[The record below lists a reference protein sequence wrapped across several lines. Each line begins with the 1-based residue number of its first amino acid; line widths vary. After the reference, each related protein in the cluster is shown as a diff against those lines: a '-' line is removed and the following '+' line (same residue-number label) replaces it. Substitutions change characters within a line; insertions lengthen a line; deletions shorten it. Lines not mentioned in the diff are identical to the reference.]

1 MQNTS
6 DTMESLSGMEVKVI
20 SFLEFEKKY
29 FFTRNE
35 VKQFFRNNS
44 QLTNF
49 IHRLSKKKRII
60 KLNKTKY
67 YLIPIRAKTGK
78 WSENPFV
85 LADEIMNKEN
95 YYIGGWAAANYWNV
109 TEQIPA
115 NIEVYTNKRN
125 GSLDVLDT
133 KFIFRKTTQKR
144 INSSVIKKTNEHEFR
159 ILNKKDA
166 IKWMKSRI

>member
-1 MQNTS
+1 MK
-6 DTMESLSGMEVKVI
+6 SLSGMEVKVI

-35 VKQFFRNNS
+35 IKHFFINKP

-49 IHRLSKKKRII
+49 IYRLSTKKRII

-67 YLIPIRAKTGK
+67 YLIPIRAKTGR

-85 LADEIMNKEN
+85 LADEIMNKED
-95 YYIGGWAAANYWNV
+95 YYIGGWTAANYWGV

-115 NIEVYTNKRN
+115 DIEIYTNKRN
-125 GSLDVLDT
+125 GFLEVLGT

-144 INSSVIKKTNEHEFR
+144 IDSSVIKKVNKHNFR
-159 ILNKKDA
+159 ILNKKDTV
-166 IKWMKSRI
+166 KWMKSRI